1 MYILG
6 DIGNTEIKICTYSNK
21 LKLLKKK
28 IIQNRFLDQKKIYK
42 ELNFLLK
49 SKNKIKKVLFCS
61 VVPASFLNLKNFF
74 IKKLEIRPIEVKEI
88 SLNDLINIKLNKKQ
102 VGSDRIVNAIGINDN
117 KENYII
123 LDFGTATTFDVIKK
137 KNYVGGVIAP
147 GLKLSLESLS
157 NNASLIP
164 KINIS
169 KVKKV
174 IGTNT
179 NTAVKSGF
187 YWGYTGLIDNIVK
200 LIIKQSRLSFRIVLT
215 GGYSHL
221 FKNIIRGKPKID
233 KDLIFKGLLKILKKK
248 FIK

>member
-200 LIIKQSRLSFRIVLT
+200 LIIKQSRLSFKIVLT

-221 FKNIIRGKPKID
+221 FKKIIKGNPKID

>member
-6 DIGNTEIKICTYSNK
+6 DIGNTEIKICIYSNK

-28 IIQNRFLDQKKIYK
+28 IIQNRFLDQKKTDK
-42 ELNFLLK
+42 EFNFLLK
-49 SKNKIKKVLFCS
+49 SKKKIMKVLFCS
-61 VVPASFLNLKNFF
+61 VVPTSFSKLKNFF
-74 IKKLEIRPIEVKEI
+74 IKKLNIRPIEVKEL
-88 SLNDLINIKLNKKQ
+88 SLNGLINIKINKKQ
-102 VGSDRIVNAIGINDN
+102 VGSDRIVNAIGIND
-117 KENYII
+117 KKQNYIV

-137 KNYVGGVIAP
+137 NNYVGGVIAP

-157 NNASLIP
+157 KKASLIP

-221 FKNIIRGKPKID
+221 FKTTIKGNTKID

>member
-6 DIGNTEIKICTYSNK
+6 DIGNTEIKICTYNNK

-28 IIQNRFLDQKKIYK
+28 IILNCFLDQKKIYK

-49 SKNKIKKVLFCS
+49 SKKKIKKVLFCS

-74 IKKLEIRPIEVKEI
+74 IKKLEIRPTEVKEI
-88 SLNDLINIKLNKKQ
+88 SLNDLINIKINKKQ

-117 KENYII
+117 KENYIV

-157 NNASLIP
+157 KNASLIP

-200 LIIKQSRLSFRIVLT
+200 LIIKQSRLSFKIVLT

-221 FKNIIRGKPKID
+221 FKKIIKGNPKID

>member
-137 KNYVGGVIAP
+137 KIMSVV
-147 GLKLSLESLS
+147 
-157 NNASLIP
+157 
-164 KINIS
+164 
-169 KVKKV
+169 
-174 IGTNT
+174 
-179 NTAVKSGF
+179 
-187 YWGYTGLIDNIVK
+187 
-200 LIIKQSRLSFRIVLT
+200 
-215 GGYSHL
+215 
-221 FKNIIRGKPKID
+221 
-233 KDLIFKGLLKILKKK
+233 
-248 FIK
+248 